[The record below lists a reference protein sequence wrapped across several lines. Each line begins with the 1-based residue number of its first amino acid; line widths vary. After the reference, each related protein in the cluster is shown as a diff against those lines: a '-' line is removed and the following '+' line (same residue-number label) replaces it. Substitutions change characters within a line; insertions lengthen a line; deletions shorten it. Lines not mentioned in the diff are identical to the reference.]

1 MAGKTGKAAETAVR
15 GRPRIFAEGS
25 VNVRIGET
33 VYDRVLRLASS
44 ERRTVRQQM
53 ELLLE
58 TALER
63 VELETREGGAA

>member
-25 VNVRIGET
+25 VNVRIG